1 MVRTSQFLRILRLQF
16 DAHAQLGFS
25 VEPHRIPDICL
36 FLKFC
41 EDQCANMEARLAGEP
56 VPAGSGTDPASNIIS
71 LAEFVASRSGEAFP
85 FPRDNA

>member
-16 DAHAQLGFS
+16 DAQAQLGLS
-25 VEPHRIPDICL
+25 VEPHRLPDICR
-36 FLKFC
+36 FLKFT
-41 EDQCANMEARLAGEP
+41 EDQCAEMEARLAGEP
-56 VPAGSGTDPASNIIS
+56 MPAGRVADPDSNIVS